1 MGSEGSDR
9 LRTYICKFSAGEQCL
24 SCEHGEDH
32 LGSKYSWKGNLGT
45 KLWSPQHGQP
55 DSRGDDQPAGERK
68 VVSSGGRDPEGS
80 SIPRISEESGSK
92 RRTSCTGSSEM
103 KVENCLLA

>member
-1 MGSEGSDR
+1 MEKITWEIS
-9 LRTYICKFSAGEQCL
+9 TAGKGIWAL
-24 SCEHGEDH
+24 SFGAPN
-32 LGSKYSWKGNLGT
+32 S
-45 KLWSPQHGQP
+45 

-68 VVSSGGRDPEGS
+68 VVSSGRRDPEGS

-103 KVENCLLA
+103 RAENCLLA